1 MKHFAF
7 IAATALTLSAC
18 DGGTTT
24 TSSANRHVQIGN
36 TTGVT
41 MTHFYASNTSRS
53 NWEEDI
59 LGDDVLRS
67 GRSVNVDIDDGS
79 GACMFDFKA
88 RFADGDTV
96 VENDFNVCTR
106 STWTVQ

>member
-7 IAATALTLSAC
+7 IAATAVFL
-18 DGGTTT
+18 GGCMDTSTG
-24 TSSANRHVQIGN
+24 SSANRLVQIGN

-41 MTHFYASNTSRS
+41 MTRFYASNTSRS
-53 NWEEDI
+53 SWEEDI
-59 LGDDVLRS
+59 LGADVLGS

-88 RFADGDTV
+88 VFADGDV
-96 VENDFNVCTR
+96 VVQNDFNVCTR
-106 STWTVQ
+106 SNWTVG